1 VTVAIV
7 LNPAYPDLEQL
18 VGHMP
23 IWAVDSAPHRAIAE
37 RLWQVRGADA
47 FQGITLFKV
56 PDEKDRE
63 GNCINVIGDV
73 DLHHG
78 VYSSG
83 SKIETLRIIGAT
95 SSERLREE
103 LGAYGFVILEEMPD
117 GFIARTQ

>member
-1 VTVAIV
+1 MTVAIV
-7 LNPAYPDLEQL
+7 LDPAYPGLEEL
-18 VGHMP
+18 VEQMP

-56 PDEKDRE
+56 ADERDPE
-63 GNCINVIGDV
+63 GNCVNVIGDV

-83 SKIETLRIIGAT
+83 SKIEALKVIGT
-95 SSERLREE
+95 MPSDRLREE
-103 LGAYGFVILEEMPD
+103 LGAYGFVTLEKTLD

>member
-1 VTVAIV
+1 MTVAIV
-7 LNPAYPDLEQL
+7 LNPEYPDLEQL
-18 VGHMP
+18 AGHMP
-23 IWAVDSAPHRAIAE
+23 IWAVDSVPHRAIAE
-37 RLWQVRGADA
+37 RMWQIRGADA

-63 GNCINVIGDV
+63 SNCINVIGDV

-83 SKIETLRIIGAT
+83 AKIETLRIIGT
-95 SSERLREE
+95 IPSKRLREE
-103 LGAYGFVILEEMPD
+103 LGAYGFVTLEETPD